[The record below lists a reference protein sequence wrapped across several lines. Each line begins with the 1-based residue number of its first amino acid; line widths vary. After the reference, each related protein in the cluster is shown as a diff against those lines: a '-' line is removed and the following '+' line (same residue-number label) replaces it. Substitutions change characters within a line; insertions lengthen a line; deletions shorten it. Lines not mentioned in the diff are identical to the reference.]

1 MEEKTICAI
10 STAMGNSAIS
20 IIRISG
26 KDSLNIVQKF
36 FSSKSLN
43 YSQIEPRKMYLGI
56 FENGNIKEVHCTYD
70 VNTKSGSGFN
80 ERKPNGTIQ
89 FVEATT
95 ARKAKFNMFEPLLM
109 DSDDD
114 SKSFMDL
121 INPNSWNVLEG
132 FVENA
137 KDHFEDLEKF
147 QFIRD
152 GYYTVDKES
161 RDDALVFNCIV
172 PLKSSAK

>member
-1 MEEKTICAI
+1 MLLAVAAVSTISLVIEKHQEVKKQLDEL
-10 STAMGNSAIS
+10 NE
-20 IIRISG
+20 
-26 KDSLNIVQKF
+26 SLGV
-36 FSSKSLN
+36 
-43 YSQIEPRKMYLGI
+43 YTTD
-56 FENGNIKEVHCTYD
+56 ENGNIKEVHCTYD

-109 DSDDD
+109 DSDDE